1 MIGTKLAAW
10 LEERH
15 ISQAACARAL
25 GVSAPCVHD
34 WIRGN
39 RIPGQCYREAIDRWT
54 SGAIE
59 RDAWLSRDEVAHH
72 AALRQIAP
80 WRSVEEDA
88 G

>member
-1 MIGTKLAAW
+1 MTGTKLAAW

-25 GVSAPCVHD
+25 GVTAPCVHD

-39 RIPGQCYREAIDRWT
+39 RVPGQCYREAIERWT
-54 SGAIE
+54 GGGIAQDE
-59 RDAWLSRDEVAHH
+59 WLTRDEVAHY
-72 AALRQIAP
+72 AALRRIEP
-80 WRSVEEDA
+80 WRPVEDDA